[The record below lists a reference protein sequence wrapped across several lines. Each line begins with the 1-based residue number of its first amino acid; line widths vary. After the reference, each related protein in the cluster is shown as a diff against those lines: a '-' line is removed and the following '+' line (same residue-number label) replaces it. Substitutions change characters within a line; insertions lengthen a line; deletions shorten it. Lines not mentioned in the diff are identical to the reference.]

1 MNRQRGMLT
10 TGKELKEIGKLVEK
24 RARVGDRYIHD

>member
-1 MNRQRGMLT
+1 MLGSCIYRQRDMLT

-24 RARVGDRYIHD
+24 EPE